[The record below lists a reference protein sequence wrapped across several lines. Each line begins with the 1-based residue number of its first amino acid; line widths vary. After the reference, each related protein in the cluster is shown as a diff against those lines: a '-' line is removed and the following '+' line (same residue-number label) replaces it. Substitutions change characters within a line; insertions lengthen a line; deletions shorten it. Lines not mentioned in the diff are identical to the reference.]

1 MESAL
6 FSAYHNHARTEA
18 RATNAD
24 ATFLVTFDDFYG
36 DAWDVGRLAVA
47 Y

>member
-1 MESAL
+1 MQGQMRVLPTPTQL
-6 FSAYHNHARTEA
+6 F
-18 RATNAD
+18 
-24 ATFLVTFDDFYG
+24 FVTFDDFYG